1 MKKLIIPAAFA
12 LAALPSAGQ
21 EVDITAVRLPHEI
34 GITEHSYVG
43 SRMRFE
49 GEKIYIPSSDG
60 ILALDMNN
68 PEADTPTS
76 QGFAGENLIEC
87 VRNGDEWLAITRN
100 QNMRLLLR
108 SNDNGATVEDCTPYS
123 LFEENRYRTAMRLC
137 QDPANPQVVYL
148 LSSSAGVLKSSDFG
162 QTWTAIVDGIVCNET
177 YCGFEIHPL
186 DSDILLQHGENFI
199 MEPVIQISYDGGGG
213 WIDSM
218 GYPEPDITLPDHID
232 YGENCIHDVAFHTTD
247 INTWVYG
254 GEGVIAKTTDGGR
267 TWEHKGESW
276 AYQYCT
282 LYDSRNQEVVYSLG
296 MNTHEGGRKGW
307 LFMIS
312 SDGGETWSQ
321 GYHHL
326 TDTPWYCDMKQ
337 TDDSLIILGTENIYF
352 VKKDDLLKAS
362 GIQDITVAE
371 GLRGDSNLYS
381 VDGRLIKRD
390 ATDVDLRS
398 LPRGL
403 YIHHGRKLIIR

>member
-1 MKKLIIPAAFA
+1 MKKLIIPAALLA
-12 LAALPSAGQ
+12 AALPSAGQ
-21 EVDITAVRLPHEI
+21 EINIKAVRLPHEI
-34 GITEHSYVG
+34 GITDHSYVG
-43 SRMRFE
+43 SKMRIE
-49 GEKIYIPSSDG
+49 GEKIYIPTCDG

-68 PEADTPTS
+68 PDTDSWTA

-100 QNMRLLLR
+100 QNTRLLLR
-108 SNDNGATVEDCTPYS
+108 SADNGATVEDCTPYS
-123 LFEENRYRTAMRLC
+123 LFEETRYRTAMRLC
-137 QDPANPQVVYL
+137 QDPVNPQVVYL
-148 LSSSAGVLKSSDFG
+148 LSPSAGVLKSSDFG
-162 QTWTAIVDGIVCNET
+162 LTWTVVVNGIVYNET

-199 MEPVIQISYDGGGG
+199 MEPVIQISYDGGAS

-232 YGENCIHDVAFHTTD
+232 YGEDCIHDVAFHPTD

-282 LYDSRNQEVVYSLG
+282 LFDSRNPEVVISLG
-296 MNTHEGGRKGW
+296 MNTHDGGRNGW

-312 SDGGETWSQ
+312 SDGGETWHQ
-321 GYHHL
+321 GYHHQ

-352 VKKDDLLKAS
+352 VSKDDLLSAS
-362 GIQDITVAE
+362 GVLEVTSGEDI
-371 GLRGDSNLYS
+371 RSDNNLYS
-381 VDGRLIKRD
+381 ADGRLIKRD
-390 ATDVDLRS
+390 ATDDDLRS

-403 YIHHGRKLIIR
+403 YIHRGKKLIVR